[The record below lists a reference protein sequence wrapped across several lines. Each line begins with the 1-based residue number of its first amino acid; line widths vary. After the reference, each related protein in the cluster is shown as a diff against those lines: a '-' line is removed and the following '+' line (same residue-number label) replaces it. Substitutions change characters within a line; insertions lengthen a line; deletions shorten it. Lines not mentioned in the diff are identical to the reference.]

1 MEAGSRTSLPW
12 VVVGVELVVE
22 VRVVQLSEGRQL
34 HLCLTKLVHLNKKS
48 NTGCPHLREGGR
60 ERERG
65 REGGREWKMEES
77 CLLTIMCGYIHVGHC
92 HANIYHNDTQ
102 YSISLVGGGRGSKI
116 D

>member
-1 MEAGSRTSLPW
+1 
-12 VVVGVELVVE
+12 
-22 VRVVQLSEGRQL
+22 
-34 HLCLTKLVHLNKKS
+34 
-48 NTGCPHLREGGR
+48 
-60 ERERG
+60 
-65 REGGREWKMEES
+65 MEES